1 MKRIDEILN
10 RLTEIRNM
18 MAAPDYDEAQSE
30 ALLDEVRKLNQEK
43 AEIEARAA
51 QTAELRRQVG
61 AGTVAQI
68 QRQEQEDRGAAGAS
82 ADENPAASPVYRR
95 AWLKNLAVRSGVH
108 IFGDMTPE
116 ERSAFTV
123 TTANTGSVV
132 PTTILNRIVEL
143 VESMTPM
150 YDDATKSNMTQGF
163 GVPRHKSTKQ
173 GDAKG
178 VNEGAANVDEQDEFD
193 LLSLPG
199 VEIKKHVVLSRA
211 MKFKSID
218 AFENWVV
225 QHLSERIAVGK
236 ENVILA
242 RLDGTAPSGG
252 STIANAGIATSN
264 ILTDQAY
271 TDAAIRSIFAKLRG
285 RGVRVVYANSAT
297 IWNHLAAIVD
307 EDKKKIFVPNSME
320 DPIVQGRI
328 YGAIIK
334 EDNNLADNV
343 VYFGV
348 RGKLLANDFD
358 DLEIFS
364 AIEPKTAN
372 DIKTAYS
379 LSDAGLENPESFVKA
394 TFAPGA

>member
-1 MKRIDEILN
+1 MRRIDEILE
-10 RLTEIRNM
+10 RLGEIRNM
-18 MAAPDYDEAQSE
+18 MAAPDYDETQSE
-30 ALLDEVRKLNQEK
+30 ALLAEVLNLNEEK
-43 AEIEARAA
+43 AQIEARAA
-51 QTAELRRQVG
+51 QTEELRRQVG
-61 AGTVAQI
+61 SGAIAQI
-68 QRQEQEDRGAAGAS
+68 QRQENEARGAASAS
-82 ADENPAASPVYRR
+82 EDEDPAASPVYRR
-95 AWLKNLAVRSGVH
+95 AWLKNMAVRDGVH
-108 IFGDMTPE
+108 LFGELTQE
-116 ERSAFTV
+116 ERAAFTV
-123 TTANTGSVV
+123 TTANTGAVV
-132 PTTILNRIVEL
+132 PTQTMNRIIEL
-143 VESMTPM
+143 VESMSPM
-150 YDDATKSNMTQGF
+150 YDDANKTNMTMGF
-163 GVPRHKSTKQ
+163 GVPRHKATKQ

-178 VNEGAANVDEQDEFD
+178 VKEGTANDDEQDEFD
-193 LLSLPG
+193 LLPLPG

-218 AFENWVV
+218 AFEAWVV
-225 QHLSERIAVGK
+225 QHLAERIAVGK

-252 STIANAGIATSN
+252 SVVSNAGIAAGN
-264 ILTDQAY
+264 ILTEQTY

-285 RGVRVVYANSAT
+285 RGVRVVYANSST

-348 RGKLLANDFD
+348 RGKLLVNDFD

-372 DIKTAYS
+372 DIKTAYA
-379 LSDAGLENPESFVKA
+379 LSDAGLENPESYVKA
-394 TFAPGA
+394 TFTVGA

>member
-1 MKRIDEILN
+1 MRRIDEILN

-51 QTAELRRQVG
+51 QTAELRRQVD

-68 QRQEQEDRGAAGAS
+68 QRQEQEARGAAGAAAAEDP
-82 ADENPAASPVYRR
+82 ADSPVYRR

-108 IFGDMTPE
+108 IFGDMTQE
-116 ERSAFTV
+116 ERAAFTV
-123 TTANTGSVV
+123 TTANTGAVV

-173 GDAKG
+173 GDATG
-178 VNEGAANVDEQDEFD
+178 VSEGTANVDEQDEFD
-193 LLSLPG
+193 LLPLPG

-252 STIANAGIATSN
+252 STIANAGIASSS

-271 TDAAIRSIFAKLRG
+271 TDASIRGIFAKLRG
-285 RGVRVVYANSAT
+285 RGVRVVYANSET

-348 RGKLLANDFD
+348 RGKLLVNDFD

-372 DIKTAYS
+372 DIKTAYA

>member
-43 AEIEARAA
+43 ADIEARAA
-51 QTAELRRQVG
+51 QTEELRRQVG
-61 AGTVAQI
+61 AGTIDQI
-68 QRQEQEDRGAAGAS
+68 QRQEQAARGAAGAS
-82 ADENPAASPVYRR
+82 EDADPAASPVYRR

-108 IFGDMTPE
+108 IFGDMTQE
-116 ERSAFTV
+116 ERAAFTV
-123 TTANTGSVV
+123 TTANTGAVV

-173 GDAKG
+173 GDATG
-178 VNEGAANVDEQDEFD
+178 VSEGTANVDEQDEFD

-252 STIANAGIATSN
+252 STIANAGIAASS

-271 TDAAIRSIFAKLRG
+271 TDASIRGIFAKLRG

-348 RGKLLANDFD
+348 RGKLLVNDFD

-372 DIKTAYS
+372 DIKTAYA

>member
-1 MKRIDEILN
+1 MRRIDEILN
-10 RLTEIRNM
+10 RLEEIRNM

-30 ALLDEVRKLNQEK
+30 ALLAEVRKLNEEK
-43 AEIEARAA
+43 AQIEARAA
-51 QTAELRRQVG
+51 QTEELRRQVG

-68 QRQEQEDRGAAGAS
+68 QRQEQEARSSAGAS
-82 ADENPAASPVYRR
+82 EDEDPAASPVYRR
-95 AWLKNLAVRSGVH
+95 AWLKNLAVRSGAH

-116 ERSAFTV
+116 ERAAFTV

-163 GVPRHKSTKQ
+163 GVPRHKATKN

-178 VNEGAANVDEQDEFD
+178 VNEGTANDDEQDEFD
-193 LLSLPG
+193 LLPLSG

-252 STIANAGIATSN
+252 SVVSNAGIAADN
-264 ILTDQAY
+264 ILTDQPY

-285 RGVRVVYANSAT
+285 RGVRVVYANSST

-343 VYFGV
+343 AYFGV
-348 RGKLLANDFD
+348 RGKLLVNDFD

-372 DIKTAYS
+372 DIKTAYA
-379 LSDAGLENPESFVKA
+379 LSDAGLENPESYVKA
-394 TFAPGA
+394 TFTPGA

>member
-1 MKRIDEILN
+1 MRIDEIIK
-10 RLTEIRNM
+10 RLSEIRSM
-18 MAAPDYDEAQSE
+18 MAAPDYDDSQSE
-30 ALLDEVRKLNQEK
+30 ALLEEVRKLNAER

-51 QTAELRRQVG
+51 RTAELRRQVG
-61 AGTVAQI
+61 ADTIAQI
-68 QRQEQEDRGAAGAS
+68 QRQEQEARGGAAAETEDS
-82 ADENPAASPVYRR
+82 AASPVYRR
-95 AWLKNLAVRSGVH
+95 AWLKNLAVRSGIP
-108 IFGDMTPE
+108 IFGDMTQE
-116 ERSAFTV
+116 ERAAFTA
-123 TTANTGSVV
+123 TTANTGAVV
-132 PTTILNRIVEL
+132 PTTVMNRIAEL
-143 VESMTPM
+143 VESMSPM
-150 YDDATKSNMTQGF
+150 YDDATKSNMSQGF
-163 GVPRHKSTKQ
+163 GLPRHKATPQ

-178 VNEGAANVDEQDEFD
+178 VAEGTANDDEQDEFD
-193 LLSLPG
+193 LLSLSG
-199 VEIKKHVVLSRA
+199 VEIKKHIVLSRA
-211 MKFKSID
+211 MKFRSID

-236 ENVILA
+236 EKLILS

-252 STIANAGIATSN
+252 SIVAKAGIAAGN
-264 ILTDQAY
+264 VLTEQTY
-271 TDAAIRSIFAKLRG
+271 TDATIRSIFAKLKG

-320 DPIVQGRI
+320 DPITQGRI

-348 RGKLLANDFD
+348 RGKLLVNDFD

-372 DIKTAYS
+372 DIKTAYA
-379 LSDAGLENPESFVKA
+379 LTDAGLENPESFVKA
-394 TFAPGA
+394 TFTA